1 MTGPVPPPARGVVLL
16 EARRIR
22 MVEVDTP
29 ALPPGL
35 RSAMDR
41 AWDAAVAAAPALFDG
56 PVAACVGLDR
66 EGPDSLVLSW
76 ARTTY
81 RRHVLRRFPGAA
93 GWLPSLF
100 VAVMQPDE
108 DGRLLIGRMAPW
120 TAALRRRQLPGG
132 SAEPP
137 AADETL
143 DLAALRR
150 HAAREL
156 AEETGTVVPPGD
168 LALWAVTRAA
178 NGTVGVLFLAP
189 PRPEALLRERFA
201 ALVASETALGLE
213 PEFDGI
219 GFVGSPG
226 DVVALGDRAVDY
238 LAPVVRRWA
247 DREGEPAG
255 RLRSQDPPA

>member
-1 MTGPVPPPARGVVLL
+1 MTGPVPPPARGVVLV

-22 MVEVDTP
+22 LVEVGAP
-29 ALPPGL
+29 ALPPGE

-41 AWDAAVAAAPALFDG
+41 AWDAAVEAAPALFDG

-66 EGPDSLVLSW
+66 DGPDSLVLSW

-81 RRHVLRRFPGAA
+81 RRHVLRRFPGAP

-100 VAVMQPDE
+100 VAVLQPDE

-120 TAALRRRQLPGG
+120 TAALGRLQLPGG

-137 AADETL
+137 EDHEVL

-168 LALWAVTRAA
+168 LALWHVTRAA
-178 NGTVGVLFLAP
+178 NGTAGVLFLAP
-189 PRPEALLRERFA
+189 PRPEALLRECFA
-201 ALVASETALGLE
+201 ALVASDTARGQE
-213 PEFDGI
+213 PEFDRI
-219 GFVGSPG
+219 AFVGSPA
-226 DVVALGDRAVDY
+226 DVAALGGRAVDY
-238 LAPVVRRWA
+238 LGAVVRRFA
-247 DREGEPAG
+247 GRAQEPADG
-255 RLRSQDPPA
+255 LRAEDPRA